1 MFWAAQVGQYIN
13 DVQRILRP
21 AGQRSNGNVAFN
33 IEIELLPA
41 ISNRTSPPEAR
52 LERLWFG
59 RIIRRAPKTFLNYFR
74 DKYQTVQI
82 EDRQ

>member
-1 MFWAAQVGQYIN
+1 MPFSAFYGKRGNGQT
-13 DVQRILRP
+13 
-21 AGQRSNGNVAFN
+21 GNLAFN

-41 ISNRTSPPEAR
+41 ISNRTSPPAAQ
-52 LERLWFG
+52 LERRWFG
-59 RIIRRAPKTFLNYFR
+59 RIIRRAPKTFLNHFR